1 MPKTMCAIFASSFP
15 VPGAV
20 SSIICFIFLIYSGAT
35 ILFCCKK
42 SKAQKKRKNKANKDS
57 RMSRASKNS
66 FEEKRRKS
74 GKYGGGDDYQSL
86 AGLDGDMF
94 VKGRAYKRVDSP
106 ARVRREKAVERAKKI
121 KQRRGGECQDDIEE
135 DEDVMPFTQSD
146 IKLPGKSLLSKD
158 TIRSRQSI
166 VASTKQS
173 KIQNKGASLFI

>member
-1 MPKTMCAIFASSFP
+1 
-15 VPGAV
+15 
-20 SSIICFIFLIYSGAT
+20 
-35 ILFCCKK
+35 
-42 SKAQKKRKNKANKDS
+42 
-57 RMSRASKNS
+57 MSRASKNCELLRRFS
-66 FEEKRRKS
+66 RNFRKKFFQKFSAFEEKRRKS